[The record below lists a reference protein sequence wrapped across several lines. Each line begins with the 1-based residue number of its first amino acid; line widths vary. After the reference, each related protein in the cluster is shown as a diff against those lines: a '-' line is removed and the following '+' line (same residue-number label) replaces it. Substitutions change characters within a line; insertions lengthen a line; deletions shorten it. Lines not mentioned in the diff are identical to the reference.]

1 MNGKLSNYSTKLTK
15 TSTKDLSHTYYRP
28 IIEVEM
34 EQKVDILFIEERL
47 TDKLTDTF
55 GTGEF
60 SDALNIKVAYSIRES
75 IAWLET
81 EHFDLAVLDM
91 EVQDPE
97 SLKTILSILL
107 NVKDLPVLVVAEST
121 QLKFLFERM
130 NLGTEFYVA
139 KSKFD
144 ASNFHE
150 KVSFL
155 IETYKVSN
163 TDLHLFKNNFLL

>member
-1 MNGKLSNYSTKLTK
+1 
-15 TSTKDLSHTYYRP
+15 
-28 IIEVEM
+28 M
-34 EQKVDILFIEERL
+34 EQKIDVLFIEERL
-47 TDKLTDTF
+47 TDKLTEKF
-55 GTGEF
+55 GPEEF
-60 SDALNIKVAYSIRES
+60 SDCLDIKVAFSIKEAL
-75 IAWLET
+75 AWLGKD
-81 EHFDLAVLDM
+81 HFDIAVLDM
-91 EVQDPE
+91 ELQDPE

-107 NVKDLPVLVVAEST
+107 NVKDLPILVVTEST

-144 ASNFHE
+144 ATNFHE

-155 IETYKVSN
+155 IETYKVAN